1 MACGNCSVG
10 SDKKPGGCN
19 GSCSGGCNRMNT
31 FDWLAQLD
39 IQDAPSD
46 FDLVEVSFKNGSRK
60 DFFHNPSYANA
71 GTGDM
76 VLVEI
81 PGGGGFDVGEV
92 SLMGDMV
99 RLQMKKKMVKQSALF
114 LNVIRRA
121 NPRDVEKLQEVRTYE
136 RDMMIRGR
144 AIARTLDLDMKIG
157 DVEFQGDGR
166 KVTFLYTADGRVDF
180 RELIRHF
187 AKEFKVK
194 IEMRQIGARQES
206 GRVGGIGTC
215 GRELCCSTWLS
226 DFKSVSTVAARYQ
239 QLAINQAKLSGMCGR
254 LKCCLNYELDT
265 YLDAMEDFPN
275 QPERLMTRAG
285 KAELIK
291 TDVFRALMTY
301 VMTEGSERGKF
312 FTIAVSVVKD
322 VILMNKRGEMPADLK
337 ELQVAPSAAK
347 HSKNS
352 GSGGSSSAAGD
363 DEEEEYDD
371 EESGYGSGED
381 LVGNA
386 ELSDDKRRR
395 KKKKKKKGPETGGPR
410 DASRPQSD
418 QNRERA
424 QSKPQGSP
432 TRPPRDGQDK
442 PQGFQTRPPRD
453 GQDKPQ
459 GFHNK
464 PPRDGQD
471 KPQGFQ
477 TRPPRDGQDKP
488 QGFQNK
494 PPRDGQDK
502 PQGFQNKPPRDG
514 QDKSQGSQNRPPRDG
529 QDKPQGFQTRPPRE
543 EGDKSNDNQPPRDPN
558 NRRNDRR
565 RPDKNRPRDG
575 NDKPKD
581 GVDKPKDGGDKK
593 E

>member
-10 SDKKPGGCN
+10 GDKKPGGCN

-39 IQDAPSD
+39 IHDAPSD
-46 FDLVEVSFKNGSRK
+46 FNLVEVSFKQGARK
-60 DFFHNPSYANA
+60 DFFHNPPYSNA
-71 GTGDM
+71 GTGDV

-81 PGGGGFDVGEV
+81 PGGGGYDVGEI

-99 RLQMKKKMVKQSALF
+99 RLQMKKKMVKSSALF

-121 NPRDVEKLQEVRTYE
+121 NPRDVEKLAEVRTYE

-144 AIARTLDLDMKIG
+144 AIARTLDLEMKIG

-265 YLDAMEDFPN
+265 YLDAMEDFPP

-301 VMTEGSERGKF
+301 VMTEGAERGKF
-312 FTIAVSVVKD
+312 FTIPVAVVKE
-322 VILMNKRGEMPADLK
+322 VIVMNKRGDMPADLK
-337 ELQVAPSAAK
+337 ELQVIPTVAK
-347 HSKNS
+347 TTKNS
-352 GSGGSSSAAGD
+352 GSSNGNASEDD
-363 DEEEEYDD
+363 DEDYDD

-395 KKKKKKKGPETGGPR
+395 KKKKKKAGGREPNN
-410 DASRPQSD
+410 PQND
-418 QNRERA
+418 QNREVSRE
-424 QSKPQGSP
+424 K
-432 TRPPRDGQDK
+432 GQNK
-442 PQGFQTRPPRD
+442 PQGFQKTA
-453 GQDKPQ
+453 
-459 GFHNK
+459 
-464 PPRDGQD
+464 
-471 KPQGFQ
+471 
-477 TRPPRDGQDKP
+477 PRDGQDKP

-502 PQGFQNKPPRDG
+502 PKGFQNKPPRDG
-514 QDKSQGSQNRPPRDG
+514 QDKPKGFQNKPLRDG
-529 QDKPQGFQTRPPRE
+529 EDKPQGFQNKPLRDGEDKPQGFQNKPLRDGESKPQGFQNKPPRDRPDKPQHLPKPPRE
-543 EGDKSNDNQPPRDPN
+543 DNRNADNASDKPNDNQPPRDPN
-558 NRRNDRR
+558 HRRNDRR
-565 RPDKNRPRDG
+565 RDKNRNKGG
-575 NDKPKD
+575 NDKP
-581 GVDKPKDGGDKK
+581 DGGDKK

>member
-1 MACGNCSVG
+1 MACSNCSVG

-39 IQDAPSD
+39 IHDAPSD

-60 DFFHNPSYANA
+60 DFFHNPTLSNA

-81 PGGGGFDVGEV
+81 PGGGGFDVGEI

-99 RLQMKKKMVKQSALF
+99 RLQMKKKMVKSSALF
-114 LNVIRRA
+114 LNIIRRA
-121 NPRDVEKLQEVRTYE
+121 NPRDVEKLQEVRAYE

-265 YLDAMEDFPN
+265 YLDAMEGFPQ
-275 QPERLMTRAG
+275 QPEKLLTRAG

-301 VMTEGSERGKF
+301 VMTEGTERGKF
-312 FTIAVSVVKD
+312 YTISVSVVKD
-322 VILMNKRGEMPADLK
+322 VISMNKRGEMPTDLK

-347 HSKNS
+347 PAKSSNSNAGSS
-352 GSGGSSSAAGD
+352 GSAEED
-363 DEEEEYDD
+363 DDEYDD

-386 ELSDDKRRR
+386 ELADDKRRR
-395 KKKKKKKGPETGGPR
+395 KKKKKKKPEVGGSR
-410 DASRPQSD
+410 GGENRPQTD
-418 QNRERA
+418 PNRERA
-424 QSKPQGSP
+424 QSKPQGFQKG
-432 TRPPRDGQDK
+432 PREGQDK
-442 PQGFQTRPPRD
+442 PQG
-453 GQDKPQ
+453 PQ
-459 GFHNK
+459 
-464 PPRDGQD
+464 
-471 KPQGFQ
+471 
-477 TRPPRDGQDKP
+477 
-488 QGFQNK
+488 K

-502 PQGFQNKPPRDG
+502 PQGFQNRPPRDG
-514 QDKSQGSQNRPPRDG
+514 QNRPPRDEN
-529 QDKPQGFQTRPPRE
+529 RPPRE
-543 EGDKSNDNQPPRDPN
+543 ENRPPREDNRPQRDENRNGENSDKSNENRPPRDP

-565 RPDKNRPRDG
+565 RPDRNRPPRDNDKRDG
-575 NDKPKD
+575 
-581 GVDKPKDGGDKK
+581 GGEKK

>member
-1 MACGNCSVG
+1 MACSNCSVG

-39 IQDAPSD
+39 IHDAPSD

-60 DFFHNPSYANA
+60 DFFHNPTFSNA

-81 PGGGGFDVGEV
+81 PGGGGFDVGEI

-99 RLQMKKKMVKQSALF
+99 RLQMKKKMVKSSALF
-114 LNVIRRA
+114 LNIIRRA
-121 NPRDVEKLQEVRTYE
+121 NPRDVEKLQEVRAYE

-265 YLDAMEDFPN
+265 YLDAMEGFPQ
-275 QPERLMTRAG
+275 QPEKLLTRAG

-301 VMTEGSERGKF
+301 VMTEGTERGKF
-312 FTIAVSVVKD
+312 YTISVSVVKD
-322 VILMNKRGEMPADLK
+322 VISMNKRGEMPTDLK
-337 ELQVAPSAAK
+337 ELQVVPSAAK
-347 HSKNS
+347 PSKNS
-352 GSGGSSSAAGD
+352 NSNAGSSGSAEED
-363 DEEEEYDD
+363 DDEYDD

-386 ELSDDKRRR
+386 ELADDKRRR
-395 KKKKKKKGPETGGPR
+395 KKKKKKKPEGAGGR
-410 DASRPQSD
+410 GGENRPQTD
-418 QNRERA
+418 PNRERA
-424 QSKPQGSP
+424 QNKPQGFQKG
-432 TRPPRDGQDK
+432 PREGQDK
-442 PQGFQTRPPRD
+442 PQGSQ
-453 GQDKPQ
+453 
-459 GFHNK
+459 
-464 PPRDGQD
+464 
-471 KPQGFQ
+471 
-477 TRPPRDGQDKP
+477 
-488 QGFQNK
+488 K

-502 PQGFQNKPPRDG
+502 PQGFQN
-514 QDKSQGSQNRPPRDG
+514 RPPRDG
-529 QDKPQGFQTRPPRE
+529 QNKPPRDENRPPRE
-543 EGDKSNDNQPPRDPN
+543 DNRPPRDENRPPRDENRNGENADKSNENRPPRDP

-565 RPDKNRPRDG
+565 RPDRNRPPRDNDKRDG
-575 NDKPKD
+575 
-581 GVDKPKDGGDKK
+581 GGEKK

>member
-10 SDKKPGGCN
+10 GDKKPGGCN

-39 IQDAPSD
+39 IHDAPSD
-46 FDLVEVSFKNGSRK
+46 FDLVEVSFKNGARK
-60 DFFHNPSYANA
+60 DFFHNPSFSNA

-81 PGGGGFDVGEV
+81 PGGGGFDVGEI

-99 RLQMKKKMVKQSALF
+99 RLQMKKKMVKSSALF
-114 LNVIRRA
+114 LNIIRRA
-121 NPRDVEKLQEVRTYE
+121 NPRDLEKLQEVRTFE

-265 YLDAMEDFPN
+265 YLDAMEDFPP
-275 QPERLMTRAG
+275 QPERLLTRAG

-301 VMTEGSERGKF
+301 VMTEGTERGKF
-312 FTIAVSVVKD
+312 YTISVSVVKD
-322 VILMNKRGEMPADLK
+322 VISMNKKGEMPTDLK
-337 ELQVAPSAAK
+337 ELQAMPSPAK
-347 HSKNS
+347 PTKTSNH
-352 GSGGSSSAAGD
+352 GSSSSSQSEEEDD
-363 DEEEEYDD
+363 DEYD
-371 EESGYGSGED
+371 EEGSGYGSGED

-386 ELSDDKRRR
+386 ELADDKRRR
-395 KKKKKKKGPETGGPR
+395 KKKKKKKGPDNNGRTG
-410 DASRPQSD
+410 DARPANE
-418 QNRERA
+418 QNR
-424 QSKPQGSP
+424 
-432 TRPPRDGQDK
+432 DK
-442 PQGFQTRPPRD
+442 PQS
-453 GQDKPQ
+453 
-459 GFHNK
+459 
-464 PPRDGQD
+464 

-488 QGFQNK
+488 QGFQQR
-494 PPRDGQDK
+494 PPRDGQEK
-502 PQGFQNKPPRDG
+502 PQGFQ
-514 QDKSQGSQNRPPRDG
+514 QRPPRDG
-529 QDKPQGFQTRPPRE
+529 QDKPQGFQQRPPRDGQE
-543 EGDKSNDNQPPRDPN
+543 KPNDNQPRDPN

-565 RPDKNRPRDG
+565 PKNRPRDN
-575 NDKPKD
+575 NDKPNN
-581 GVDKPKDGGDKK
+581 GGDKK

>member
-1 MACGNCSVG
+1 MACGNCSTG
-10 SDKKPGGCN
+10 GDKKPGGCN

-39 IQDAPSD
+39 IHDAPSD

-60 DFFHNPSYANA
+60 DFFHNPSYSNA

-99 RLQMKKKMVKQSALF
+99 RLQMKKKMVKSSALF

-121 NPRDVEKLQEVRTYE
+121 NPRDVEKLEEVRTYE

-265 YLDAMEDFPN
+265 YLDAMEDFPQ

-301 VMTEGSERGKF
+301 VMTEGAERGKF
-312 FTIAVSVVKD
+312 FTISVAVVKE
-322 VILMNKRGEMPADLK
+322 VITMNKRGEMPADLK
-337 ELQVAPSAAK
+337 ELQVIPSAAK
-347 HSKNS
+347 NSKNS
-352 GSGGSSSAAGD
+352 GSNSAGEED
-363 DEEEEYDD
+363 DDEYDD

-395 KKKKKKKGPETGGPR
+395 KKKKKKKGPETGDRRASEPR
-410 DASRPQSD
+410 DASRAPNDQNKE

-424 QSKPQGSP
+424 QA
-432 TRPPRDGQDK
+432 K
-442 PQGFQTRPPRD
+442 PQGFQ
-453 GQDKPQ
+453 
-459 GFHNK
+459 NK

-502 PQGFQNKPPRDG
+502 PQGFQT
-514 QDKSQGSQNRPPRDG
+514 RPPRDG
-529 QDKPQGFQTRPPRE
+529 QDKPQGFQTRPPRD
-543 EGDKSNDNQPPRDPN
+543 GQDKSQGFQNKPPRDGQDKPQGFQTRPPREDNRNADNTDKPNDNQPPRDPN

-565 RPDKNRPRDG
+565 RPDKNRPRDNNEKRDDG
-575 NDKPKD
+575 DK
-581 GVDKPKDGGDKK
+581 GDKK

>member
-39 IQDAPSD
+39 IHDAPSD
-46 FDLVEVSFKNGSRK
+46 FDLVEVSFKKGARK
-60 DFFHNPSYANA
+60 DFFHNPPVSNA

-81 PGGGGFDVGEV
+81 PGGGGYDVGEI

-99 RLQMKKKMVKQSALF
+99 RLQMKKKMVKSSALF

-121 NPRDVEKLQEVRTYE
+121 NPRDVEKLHEVRTYE

-265 YLDAMEDFPN
+265 YLDAMEDFPS

-312 FTIAVSVVKD
+312 FTISVSVVKD
-322 VILMNKRGEMPADLK
+322 VISMNKRGEMPTDLK
-337 ELQVAPSAAK
+337 ELQVIPAAAK
-347 HSKNS
+347 QTKSNNNS
-352 GSGGSSSAAGD
+352 GSSSSSSASD
-363 DEEEEYDD
+363 EEEEEYDD

-395 KKKKKKKGPETGGPR
+395 KKKKKKKGGEPDR
-410 DASRPQSD
+410 RPADNREVNRLQND
-418 QNRERA
+418 QNRDKAREKGA
-424 QSKPQGSP
+424 N
-432 TRPPRDGQDK
+432 K
-442 PQGFQTRPPRD
+442 PQGFQ
-453 GQDKPQ
+453 
-459 GFHNK
+459 NK
-464 PPRDGQD
+464 
-471 KPQGFQ
+471 
-477 TRPPRDGQDKP
+477 PPRDGQDKP

-514 QDKSQGSQNRPPRDG
+514 QNKPQGFQNKPPRDG
-529 QDKPQGFQTRPPRE
+529 QDKPPRE
-543 EGDKSNDNQPPRDPN
+543 PREGDSDKPNDNQPPRDP

-565 RPDKNRPRDG
+565 RPDKNRNRDNQPPRDG
-575 NDKPKD
+575 
-581 GVDKPKDGGDKK
+581 GGDKK

>member
-10 SDKKPGGCN
+10 GDKKPGGCN

-60 DFFHNPSYANA
+60 DFFHNPSYSNA

-81 PGGGGFDVGEV
+81 PGGGGYDVGEI

-99 RLQMKKKMVKQSALF
+99 RLQMKKKMVKSSALF

-121 NPRDVEKLQEVRTYE
+121 NPRDTEKLTEVRTYE

-265 YLDAMEDFPN
+265 YLDAMEDFPQ

-301 VMTEGSERGKF
+301 VMTEGAERGKF
-312 FTIAVSVVKD
+312 FTISVSVVKD
-322 VILMNKRGEMPADLK
+322 VISMNKRGEMPTDLK
-337 ELQVAPSAAK
+337 ELQVIPTAAK
-347 HSKNS
+347 PPKNTGNS
-352 GSGGSSSAAGD
+352 NSSSSSEE
-363 DEEEEYDD
+363 EEEEYDD

-395 KKKKKKKGPETGGPR
+395 KKKKKKKGGDGR
-410 DASRPQSD
+410 DTNRPQND
-418 QNRERA
+418 QNREPNREKG
-424 QSKPQGSP
+424 QNKPQGFQKNA
-432 TRPPRDGQDK
+432 PRDGQDK
-442 PQGFQTRPPRD
+442 PQGFQ
-453 GQDKPQ
+453 
-459 GFHNK
+459 NK
-464 PPRDGQD
+464 
-471 KPQGFQ
+471 
-477 TRPPRDGQDKP
+477 PPRDGQDKP

-514 QDKSQGSQNRPPRDG
+514 QDKPQGFQNKPPRDG
-529 QDKPQGFQTRPPRE
+529 QDKPQGFQNKPPRDRPDKPQGGQNRPPRE
-543 EGDKSNDNQPPRDPN
+543 DNADKPNDNQPPREPN

-565 RPDKNRPRDG
+565 RPDKNRPRDNG
-575 NDKPKD
+575 EKRDD
-581 GVDKPKDGGDKK
+581 SDKK

>member
-10 SDKKPGGCN
+10 GDKKPGGCN

-39 IQDAPSD
+39 IHDAPSD
-46 FDLVEVSFKNGSRK
+46 FNLVEVSFKQGARK
-60 DFFHNPSYANA
+60 DFFHNPPFSNA

-76 VLVEI
+76 ILVEI
-81 PGGGGFDVGEV
+81 PGGGGYDVGEI

-99 RLQMKKKMVKQSALF
+99 RLQMKKKMVKSSALF

-121 NPRDVEKLQEVRTYE
+121 NPRDVEKLAEVRTYE
-136 RDMMIRGR
+136 REMMIRGR
-144 AIARTLDLDMKIG
+144 VIARTLDLDMKIG

-265 YLDAMEDFPN
+265 YLDAMEDFPP

-301 VMTEGSERGKF
+301 VMTEGAERGKF
-312 FTIAVSVVKD
+312 FTIPVAVVKE
-322 VILMNKRGEMPADLK
+322 VIVMNKRGDMPADLK
-337 ELQVAPSAAK
+337 ELQVIPTAAK
-347 HSKNS
+347 TTKNS
-352 GSGGSSSAAGD
+352 GSSGSSSED
-363 DEEEEYDD
+363 DEEEYDD

-395 KKKKKKKGPETGGPR
+395 KKKKKGGREPN
-410 DASRPQSD
+410 RPQTD
-418 QNRERA
+418 QNREINRE
-424 QSKPQGSP
+424 K
-432 TRPPRDGQDK
+432 GQNK
-442 PQGFQTRPPRD
+442 SQGFQ
-453 GQDKPQ
+453 KSA
-459 GFHNK
+459 
-464 PPRDGQD
+464 
-471 KPQGFQ
+471 
-477 TRPPRDGQDKP
+477 PRDGQDKP

-502 PQGFQNKPPRDG
+502 PKGFQNKPPRDG
-514 QDKSQGSQNRPPRDG
+514 QDKPKGFQNKPLRDG
-529 QDKPQGFQTRPPRE
+529 EDKPQGFQNKPLRDRPDKPQHLPKPPRE
-543 EGDKSNDNQPPRDPN
+543 DNHNADNASDKPNNNQPPRNPN
-558 NRRNDRR
+558 HRRNDSHR
-565 RPDKNRPRDG
+565 NRNRNKGG
-575 NDKPKD
+575 NDKP
-581 GVDKPKDGGDKK
+581 DGGDKK

>member
-10 SDKKPGGCN
+10 GDKKPGGCN

-39 IQDAPSD
+39 IHDAPSD
-46 FDLVEVSFKNGSRK
+46 FDLVEVSFKQGARK
-60 DFFHNPSYANA
+60 DFFHNPPFSNS

-81 PGGGGFDVGEV
+81 PGGSGYDVGEI

-99 RLQMKKKMVKQSALF
+99 RLQMKKKMVKSSALF

-121 NPRDVEKLQEVRTYE
+121 NPRDVEKLAEVRTYE
-136 RDMMIRGR
+136 REMMIRGR
-144 AIARTLDLDMKIG
+144 VIARTLDLDMKIG

-265 YLDAMEDFPN
+265 YLDAMEDFPP

-301 VMTEGSERGKF
+301 VMTEGAERGKF
-312 FTIAVSVVKD
+312 FTIPVAVVKE
-322 VILMNKRGEMPADLK
+322 VIVMNKRGEMPADLK
-337 ELQVAPSAAK
+337 ELQVIPTAAK
-347 HSKNS
+347 TTKNN
-352 GSGGSSSAAGD
+352 GNNGNSASED
-363 DEEEEYDD
+363 DDEEYDD

-395 KKKKKKKGPETGGPR
+395 KKKKKKATGGREPN
-410 DASRPQSD
+410 RPQND
-418 QNRERA
+418 QNREVSREKG
-424 QSKPQGSP
+424 QNKPQGFQNKP
-432 TRPPRDGQDK
+432 LRDGQDK
-442 PQGFQTRPPRD
+442 PQGFQ
-453 GQDKPQ
+453 
-459 GFHNK
+459 NK
-464 PPRDGQD
+464 PLRDGQD

-477 TRPPRDGQDKP
+477 NKPLRDGQDKPQGFQNKPLRDGQDKPQGFQNKPLRDGQDKP

-494 PPRDGQDK
+494 PPRADNRNADNSDK
-502 PQGFQNKPPRDG
+502 P
-514 QDKSQGSQNRPPRDG
+514 
-529 QDKPQGFQTRPPRE
+529 
-543 EGDKSNDNQPPRDPN
+543 NDNQPPRDPN
-558 NRRNDRR
+558 HRRNDRR
-565 RPDKNRPRDG
+565 RPDRNRNKDG
-575 NDKPKD
+575 NDKP
-581 GVDKPKDGGDKK
+581 DGGDKK

>member
-10 SDKKPGGCN
+10 GDKKPGGCN

-60 DFFHNPSYANA
+60 DFFHNPSYSNA

-81 PGGGGFDVGEV
+81 PGGGGYDVGEI

-99 RLQMKKKMVKQSALF
+99 RLQMKKKMVKSSALF

-121 NPRDVEKLQEVRTYE
+121 NPRDTEKLTEVRTYE

-265 YLDAMEDFPN
+265 YLDAMEDFPQ

-301 VMTEGSERGKF
+301 VMTEGAERGKF
-312 FTIAVSVVKD
+312 FTISVSVVKD
-322 VILMNKRGEMPADLK
+322 VISMNKRGEMPTDLK
-337 ELQVAPSAAK
+337 ELQVIPTAAK
-347 HSKNS
+347 PPKNTGNS
-352 GSGGSSSAAGD
+352 NSSSSSEE
-363 DEEEEYDD
+363 EEEEYDD

-395 KKKKKKKGPETGGPR
+395 KKKKKKKGGDGR
-410 DASRPQSD
+410 DTNRPQND
-418 QNRERA
+418 QNREPNREKG
-424 QSKPQGSP
+424 QNKPQGFQKNA
-432 TRPPRDGQDK
+432 PRDGQDK
-442 PQGFQTRPPRD
+442 PQGFQ
-453 GQDKPQ
+453 
-459 GFHNK
+459 NK
-464 PPRDGQD
+464 
-471 KPQGFQ
+471 
-477 TRPPRDGQDKP
+477 PPRDGQDKP

-514 QDKSQGSQNRPPRDG
+514 QDKPQGFQNKPPRDG
-529 QDKPQGFQTRPPRE
+529 QDKPQGFQNKPPRDGQDKPQGFQNKPPRDRPDKPQGGQNRPPRE
-543 EGDKSNDNQPPRDPN
+543 DNADKPNDNQPPREPN

-565 RPDKNRPRDG
+565 RPDKNRPRDNG
-575 NDKPKD
+575 EKRDD
-581 GVDKPKDGGDKK
+581 SDKK

>member
-10 SDKKPGGCN
+10 GDKKPGGCN

-39 IQDAPSD
+39 IHDAPSD
-46 FDLVEVSFKNGSRK
+46 FNLVEVSFKQGARK
-60 DFFHNPSYANA
+60 DFFHNPPFSNA

-76 VLVEI
+76 ILVEI
-81 PGGGGFDVGEV
+81 PGGGGYDVGEI

-99 RLQMKKKMVKQSALF
+99 RLQMKKKMVKSSALF

-121 NPRDVEKLQEVRTYE
+121 NPRDVEKLAEVRTYE
-136 RDMMIRGR
+136 REMMIRGR
-144 AIARTLDLDMKIG
+144 VIARTLDLDMKIG

-265 YLDAMEDFPN
+265 YLDAMEDFPP

-301 VMTEGSERGKF
+301 VMTEGAERGKF
-312 FTIAVSVVKD
+312 FTIPVAVVKE
-322 VILMNKRGEMPADLK
+322 VIVMNKRGDMPADLK
-337 ELQVAPSAAK
+337 ELQVIPTAAK
-347 HSKNS
+347 TTKNS
-352 GSGGSSSAAGD
+352 GSSGSSSED
-363 DEEEEYDD
+363 DEEEYDD

-395 KKKKKKKGPETGGPR
+395 KKKKKGGREPN
-410 DASRPQSD
+410 RPQTD
-418 QNRERA
+418 QNREINRE
-424 QSKPQGSP
+424 K
-432 TRPPRDGQDK
+432 GQNK
-442 PQGFQTRPPRD
+442 SQGFQ
-453 GQDKPQ
+453 KSA
-459 GFHNK
+459 
-464 PPRDGQD
+464 
-471 KPQGFQ
+471 
-477 TRPPRDGQDKP
+477 PRDGQDKP

-502 PQGFQNKPPRDG
+502 PKGFQNKPPRDG
-514 QDKSQGSQNRPPRDG
+514 QDKPKGFQNKPLRDG
-529 QDKPQGFQTRPPRE
+529 EDKPQGFQNKPLRDGEDKPQGFQNKPLRDRPDKPQHLPKPPRE
-543 EGDKSNDNQPPRDPN
+543 DNHNADNASDKPNNNQPPRNPN
-558 NRRNDRR
+558 HRRNDSHR
-565 RPDKNRPRDG
+565 NRNRNKGG
-575 NDKPKD
+575 NDKP
-581 GVDKPKDGGDKK
+581 DGGDKK

>member
-39 IQDAPSD
+39 IHDVPSD

-60 DFFHNPSYANA
+60 DFFHNPPYSNA

-81 PGGGGFDVGEV
+81 PGGGGFDVGEI

-99 RLQMKKKMVKQSALF
+99 RLQMKKKMVKSSALF

-121 NPRDVEKLQEVRTYE
+121 NPRDTEKLQEVRNYE

-265 YLDAMEDFPN
+265 YLDAMEDFPH

-312 FTIAVSVVKD
+312 FTISVSVVKD
-322 VILMNKRGEMPADLK
+322 VISMNKRGEMPTDLK
-337 ELQVAPSAAK
+337 ELQVIPSAAK
-347 HSKNS
+347 HSKNT
-352 GSGGSSSAAGD
+352 GSSSSSGAAG
-363 DEEEEYDD
+363 EEEEEEFDD

-395 KKKKKKKGPETGGPR
+395 KKKKKKKGPEGGDRRANEPR
-410 DASRPQSD
+410 DANRPPSE

-424 QSKPQGSP
+424 QN
-432 TRPPRDGQDK
+432 K
-442 PQGFQTRPPRD
+442 PQGFQ
-453 GQDKPQ
+453 K
-459 GFHNK
+459 
-464 PPRDGQD
+464 RDGQD

-514 QDKSQGSQNRPPRDG
+514 QDKPQGFQNKPPRDGQDKPQGFQNKPPRDG

-543 EGDKSNDNQPPRDPN
+543 DNADKPNDNQPPRDPN

-565 RPDKNRPRDG
+565 RPDKNRPRD
-575 NDKPKD
+575 NNNKRD
-581 GVDKPKDGGDKK
+581 DGGDKK